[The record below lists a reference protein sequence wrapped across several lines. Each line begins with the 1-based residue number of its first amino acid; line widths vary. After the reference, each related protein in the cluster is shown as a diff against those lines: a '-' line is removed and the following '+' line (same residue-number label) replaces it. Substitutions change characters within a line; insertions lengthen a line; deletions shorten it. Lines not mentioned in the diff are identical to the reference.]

1 MKNKINYKIFIIL
14 LGFAL
19 AISILKLSRSGSSKH
34 PNIIFIT
41 IDALRADH
49 LGCYGYQRS
58 TSPNIDKLAG
68 EGVIVDKCFAT
79 SSATSWS
86 FPGLLTGRYLGIKSK
101 RFEFLDHLLDKKFVT
116 LAEYL
121 KGAGYYTAAFINNLH
136 LEVNKGFEQG
146 IDYFN
151 NLKEEEGSAQTITD
165 RVIDFLEHY
174 QNDQPLFV
182 WIHYID
188 VHTPYTGLKGYFDKF
203 ENDKLYKEND
213 EVLELRPM
221 GADDKNKLTD
231 DRINNGYTPKGVIH
245 AGKYNL
251 NYYIAA
257 YDSKILYT
265 DFYIGKLLNNIKDD
279 TIIILTADHGESLGE
294 HGVYFTHG
302 RNIYDEV
309 LQIPLI
315 IKDKRYC
322 KAGKKITA
330 VGSGVDIVPTILSRI
345 NSLWYFF
352 NKNKFNGIDLLAIP
366 DGKNRQRRYI
376 YSYSPNV
383 YSIRDVKEDVKYI
396 SASSGREELYFFPNE
411 ETNRI
416 KDNSPRV
423 AKIRKGLKANL
434 IKWIKE
440 GYPIQSD
447 IKPRETV
454 LNRKT
459 EEGLKSLGYL
469 Q

>member
-19 AISILKLSRSGSSKH
+19 AISMFKLSKSGSPKH
-34 PNIIFIT
+34 PDIIFIT

-49 LGCYGYQRS
+49 LGCYGYQRN

-86 FPGLLTGRYLGIKSK
+86 FPGLLTGRYLGIRSK
-101 RFEFLDHLLDKKFVT
+101 RFEFIDHLLDKKFVT

-121 KGAGYYTAAFINNLH
+121 KKEGYYTAAFINNPH

-151 NLKEEEGSAQTITD
+151 NLKEEEGSGQSITA
-165 RVIDFLEHY
+165 RVIDFLKHY
-174 QNDQPLFV
+174 QNDKPLFI
-182 WIHYID
+182 WIHYIGA
-188 VHTPYTGLKGYFDKF
+188 HAPYVALKGYFDKF

-213 EVLELRPM
+213 KMLGLRPEE
-221 GADDKNKLTD
+221 AEETNKFDDWASNEY
-231 DRINNGYTPKGVIH
+231 IPKGVFC
-245 AGKYNL
+245 AGRYNL

-257 YDSKILYT
+257 YDSEILYT
-265 DFYIGKLLNNIKDD
+265 DFYVGKLLNNIKDD
-279 TIIILTADHGESLGE
+279 TIIMLTADHGESLGE
-294 HGVYFTHG
+294 HGVYFAHG

-315 IKDKRYC
+315 IKDKRHF
-322 KAGKKITA
+322 KAGKRITTA
-330 VGSGVDIVPTILSRI
+330 ASGVDVVPTILSRI
-345 NSLWYFF
+345 NSCWYFF
-352 NKNKFNGIDLLAIP
+352 NKNKFNGMDLLAIP
-366 DGKNRQRRYI
+366 DGRNRDRRYI
-376 YSYSPNV
+376 YSYSLNAC
-383 YSIRDVKEDVKYI
+383 SIRDVKENVKYI
-396 SASSGREELYFFPNE
+396 LTKGGREELYFLPDEKN
-411 ETNRI
+411 NLI
-416 KDNSPRV
+416 KDNSLQVARV
-423 AKIRKGLKANL
+423 KEELRINLK
-434 IKWIKE
+434 KWLNS
-440 GYPIQSD
+440 GYPVFSD
-447 IKPRETV
+447 INPRETV

-459 EEGLKSLGYL
+459 EERLKSLGYL

>member
-19 AISILKLSRSGSSKH
+19 AIFMLKLSRYGSPKD

-49 LGCYGYQRS
+49 LGCYGYQRN

-79 SSATSWS
+79 SSATFWS

-121 KGAGYYTAAFINNLH
+121 KKEGYYTAAFINNPH
-136 LEVNKGFEQG
+136 LEVDKGFEQG

-151 NLKEEEGSAQTITD
+151 NLKQEAGSGQSITA
-165 RVIDFLEHY
+165 RVIDFLKHY
-174 QNDQPLFV
+174 QNDKPLFIWV
-182 WIHYID
+182 HYIGA
-188 VHTPYTGLKGYFDKF
+188 HAPYAALKGYFDKF

-213 EVLELRPM
+213 KMLELKPKDADEKDKL
-221 GADDKNKLTD
+221 ADDWVSD
-231 DRINNGYTPKGVIH
+231 GYIPKGVFC

-294 HGVYFTHG
+294 HGVYFAHG

-315 IKDKRYC
+315 IKDKRYF
-322 KAGKKITA
+322 KAGKRIATL
-330 VGSGVDIVPTILSRI
+330 GSGVDVVPTILSRI
-345 NSLWYFF
+345 NSCWYFF
-352 NKNKFNGIDLLAIP
+352 NKAKFNGIDLLAIS
-366 DGKNRQRRYI
+366 DGKNRERRYI
-376 YSYSPNV
+376 YSYSLNV
-383 YSIRDVKEDVKYI
+383 YSIRDARENVKYI
-396 SASSGREELYFFPNE
+396 LAKGGREELYFLPDE
-411 ETNRI
+411 KTNLI
-416 KDNSPRV
+416 KDNSLRV
-423 AKIRKGLKANL
+423 TKLREGLRINL
-434 IKWIKE
+434 KKWLNS
-440 GYPIQSD
+440 GYPVFSD
-447 IKPRETV
+447 INPRETV